1 MSYNE
6 SSIFSQFW
14 KEGSICQHGSFLFLN
29 MQVSYIWGDNNNR
42 VLMDSIQVLENQAAK
57 IVVLDR
63 ATHSSST
70 QALLDLN
77 WMNLST
83 KRLMQRCF
91 FLCITLLMRGS
102 DYRNDKHPLQG
113 NY

>member
-14 KEGSICQHGSFLFLN
+14 KEGSICQHWSFLFLN
-29 MQVSYIWGDNNNR
+29 MQVSYIRGDNNNR

-91 FLCITLLMRGS
+91 F
-102 DYRNDKHPLQG
+102 YV
-113 NY
+113 